1 MSFETDS
8 QSRGPLT
15 GTTTTS
21 GVPRHWFLY
30 GIGTIL
36 VMLVMLWM
44 AGAFD
49 LASIP
54 APAPPAAPQ

>member
-1 MSFETDS
+1 MAAKPE
-8 QSRGPLT
+8 SRAPLT

-36 VMLVMLWM
+36 VILVMLWL
-44 AGAFD
+44 AGTFD
-49 LASIP
+49 LATAS
-54 APAPPAAPQ
+54 AAPQ